1 MKRWSFHGGGE
12 GGTIYKFGKDSFSTF
27 IILLWLALFYR
38 LNIVFRYFQR
48 NQKDKDQ
55 NDRKRNQAKKIAS
68 ESLRLKRWWLSI
80 NTALQ
85 I

>member
-1 MKRWSFHGGGE
+1 MIEKG
-12 GGTIYKFGKDSFSTF
+12 
-27 IILLWLALFYR
+27 
-38 LNIVFRYFQR
+38 
-48 NQKDKDQ
+48 
-55 NDRKRNQAKKIAS
+55 NQAKKIAS